1 MVLDKYS
8 TSKIDSL
15 NAGGV
20 QLPIYQFDYKGVQL
34 GFFNMI
40 LGGAGSS
47 ALLEEII
54 ALGAEKNGIS
64 VF

>member
-1 MVLDKYS
+1 MKERDLLNVLAICLIFK
-8 TSKIDSL
+8 
-15 NAGGV
+15 
-20 QLPIYQFDYKGVQL
+20 QLPIYQFDYKGIQL
-34 GFFNMI
+34 GFFNTI